1 MMDQQHPS
9 TPLKARSSKRA
20 STRKTEPEPSIV
32 DPTAA
37 ARLAIEESPTDTA
50 APAMPTSRTV
60 VTTGWHD
67 LSEEVYHADPCPA
80 PSLSSHTAM
89 NIIGKSLL
97 HAWRGHPR
105 SPLFEPNMLGTAADR
120 GSAAHA
126 LLFGGKTIEPIAA
139 DDFRTAAAREARDQA
154 RSQGRI
160 PMLQRDIEGLSLM
173 IKPAQQRFA
182 DLHDGAYLCEQSAIW
197 RRADTPAGWR
207 RGRIDTLSPSRAL
220 IVDYK
225 TTEAAVDAL
234 SCERRIADMG
244 LHIQAAAYV
253 DAVETLQPELLGR
266 VRFVFQWQEQKAPYA
281 LSPPIE
287 MSEAFMSLGRAQW
300 LAAGR
305 LWDLALKHG
314 VFPGYS
320 SYPHLAC
327 PPSWELSRWEERQLA
342 DPTLAGVTS

>member
-1 MMDQQHPS
+1 MDQQHPG
-9 TPLKARSSKRA
+9 
-20 STRKTEPEPSIV
+20 
-32 DPTAA
+32 TAA
-37 ARLAIEESPTDTA
+37 AAGNSRRASPRKKAPDARYPDPILTPATEETPQQMPAPTVSSA
-50 APAMPTSRTV
+50 RTI

-67 LSEEVYHADPCPA
+67 LSEEAYHADPCPA

-105 SPLFEPNMLGTAADR
+105 SPMFEPSILGTSADR

-126 LLFGGKTIEPIAA
+126 LLFGGKAIEPIAA
-139 DDFRTAAAREARDQA
+139 DDFRTAAAREARERA
-154 RSQGRI
+154 RSLGRI
-160 PMLQRDIEGLSLM
+160 PMLEREIEGLMLM
-173 IKPAQQRFA
+173 VKPAQQRFA
-182 DLHDGAYLCEQSAIW
+182 DLHEGAYLCEQSAIW
-197 RRADTPAGWR
+197 RAGDTEAGWR

-253 DAVETLQPELLGR
+253 DAVETLHPELMGR

-281 LSPPIE
+281 LSPPID
-287 MSEAFMSLGRAQW
+287 MSEAFMSLGRTQW

-314 VFPGYS
+314 AFPAYS
-320 SYPHLAC
+320 PHPHLAC
-327 PPSWELSRWEERQLA
+327 PPPWELSRWEERLAA
-342 DPTLAGVTS
+342 DPSLAEVMS

>member
-1 MMDQQHPS
+1 MDQQHP
-9 TPLKARSSKRA
+9 TIPLKARSSKSA
-20 STRKTEPEPSIV
+20 SPLKTPPELGLA

-37 ARLAIEESPTDTA
+37 ATLPIEVSATEMT
-50 APAMPTSRTV
+50 APAMPKSRTV
-60 VTTGWHD
+60 LTTGWHD
-67 LSEEVYHADPCPA
+67 LSEEAYHSDPCPL

-89 NIIGKSLL
+89 NVIGKSLL

-105 SPLFEPNMLGTAADR
+105 SPIFEPHTVGSAADR

-126 LLFGGKTIEPIAA
+126 LLFGGKAIEPIATE
-139 DDFRTAAAREARDQA
+139 DYRTAAARDARDQA
-154 RSQGRI
+154 RTKGRI
-160 PMLQRDIEGLSLM
+160 PMLQREIEGLLLM
-173 IKPAQQRFA
+173 TKPAQQRLS
-182 DLHDGAYLCEQSAIW
+182 DLHNGPYLCEQSAIW
-197 RRADTPAGWR
+197 RSGDTQAGWR

-234 SCERRIADMG
+234 SCERRIADMR

-253 DAVETLQPELLGR
+253 DAVETLQPELRGR

-300 LAAGR
+300 QAAGR
-305 LWDLALKHG
+305 LWDLALKHCA
-314 VFPGYS
+314 FPGYS
-320 SYPHLAC
+320 AYPHLAC
-327 PPSWELSRWEERQLA
+327 PPPWELSRWEERQQA
-342 DPTLAGVTS
+342 DPALAGVMS

>member
-1 MMDQQHPS
+1 MDQQHPS
-9 TPLKARSSKRA
+9 PPPPARRSRRA
-20 STRKTEPEPSIV
+20 YSAKSAPDATTAV
-32 DPTAA
+32 PTAV
-37 ARLAIEESPTDTA
+37 
-50 APAMPTSRTV
+50 PASERPAYETVKSATPATRTV

-67 LSEEVYHADPCPA
+67 LSEDIYHADPCPA

-89 NIIGKSLL
+89 NIISKSLL

-105 SPLFEPNMLGTAADR
+105 SPVFEPHMLGTAADR

-126 LLFGGKTIEPIAA
+126 LLFGGKAIEPINAE
-139 DDFRTAAAREARDQA
+139 DFRTAAAREGRDRARA
-154 RSQGRI
+154 LGRI
-160 PMLQRDIEGLSLM
+160 PMLQREIEGVLLM
-173 IKPAQQRFA
+173 VKPAQQRFA

-197 RRADTPAGWR
+197 RSGDNEAGWR

-266 VRFVFQWQEQKAPYA
+266 VRFIFQWQEQKAPYA

-305 LWDLALKHG
+305 LWDLALKHSA
-314 VFPGYS
+314 FPAHS
-320 SYPHLAC
+320 PHPHLAC
-327 PPSWELSRWEERQLA
+327 PPPWELSRWEERLLS
-342 DPTLAGVTS
+342 DPTLVGVAP